1 MNIIVNTFQINFFP
15 PKKKKIIQRRI
26 QCIYKFQ
33 LCITVSLWQHSIHS
47 WKITLENN
55 ILWKTFYSPNSSILL
70 LHFRQKLSKKIFSP
84 FFLDITLKV
93 SRIFSFF
100 LWKKKIQIVNE
111 NKSSYPNSSHK
122 YFQFFFQ
129 LFDNII
135 SLNGT
140 QFRSKRKK
148 QRGIKQERIY
158 IVIRYRS
165 KKKWTQLIP
174 SILRPP
180 RKPLLMENI
189 RRLEID
195 SIFLPFDLQFR
206 RQTHHSVSLIYPQSR
221 REIGTKPLPYQTRK
235 FSIQGNVW
243 ILRKYYVDAN
253 RG

>member
-26 QCIYKFQ
+26 QYIYKFQ

-84 FFLDITLKV
+84 FFSSSTSIFIFDDFFLDITLKV

-100 LWKKKIQIVNE
+100 LWKKKIQIVNK

-122 YFQFFFQ
+122 YFQFLFQ

-135 SLNGT
+135 S
-140 QFRSKRKK
+140 
-148 QRGIKQERIY
+148 
-158 IVIRYRS
+158 
-165 KKKWTQLIP
+165 
-174 SILRPP
+174 
-180 RKPLLMENI
+180 
-189 RRLEID
+189 
-195 SIFLPFDLQFR
+195 
-206 RQTHHSVSLIYPQSR
+206 
-221 REIGTKPLPYQTRK
+221 
-235 FSIQGNVW
+235 
-243 ILRKYYVDAN
+243 
-253 RG
+253 